1 MSLKITVEVDGQSEQ
16 QMMPVVAQFVAWQ
29 SAQSKAQ
36 ADAEDE
42 PTGGRSHKLGDRLGF
57 YHDNAALLQQHI
69 QQLAQQN
76 RLLQAQLSQNQ
87 QSQHQQQLAGA
98 PVAKALPP
106 AEPSASAISAE
117 VAIAADALASP
128 PVSEPPMLPAQYRTG
143 KAATVRRRL
152 GKWLRS
158 RWPQTAPH
166 QQRLLLFLLMC
177 GLTYGVL
184 SRLPRLVEQLWQTP
198 EFVDSAQRLPGD
210 VATPESQQNGQPNSA
225 QPETSKANGPAQPTA
240 PASPTS
246 KAGSHPPPPP
256 AFQQP

>member
-42 PTGGRSHKLGDRLGF
+42 PADGRSHELGDRLGF

-87 QSQHQQQLAGA
+87 SQQQQRLAGA
-98 PVAKALPP
+98 PAAKALPP
-106 AEPSASAISAE
+106 AEPSASALSAE
-117 VAIAADALASP
+117 ATVEADAPASLP
-128 PVSEPPMLPAQYRTG
+128 MSTPPMLPAQYRTG
-143 KAATVRRRL
+143 KGVRVRRRL

-158 RWPQTAPH
+158 RWRQGAPH
-166 QQRLLLFLLMC
+166 QQRLLLFLMMC

-184 SRLPRLVEQLWQTP
+184 SRLPRLVEQLWRTP
-198 EFVDSAQRLPGD
+198 EFVDSAKRLPGD
-210 VATPESQQNGQPNSA
+210 VATPEHQQDS
-225 QPETSKANGPAQPTA
+225 QPEASKADSPAQPKA

>member
-16 QMMPVVAQFVAWQ
+16 QMMPIVAQFVAWQ

-36 ADAEDE
+36 TDVEDKPAD
-42 PTGGRSHKLGDRLGF
+42 GRSHELGDRLGF
-57 YHDNAALLQQHI
+57 YHDDSALLQQHI

-87 QSQHQQQLAGA
+87 LAGA
-98 PVAKALPP
+98 PAAKALPP
-106 AEPSASAISAE
+106 AQPSASTLSAE
-117 VAIAADALASP
+117 VTVEADAPASP
-128 PVSEPPMLPAQYRTG
+128 PMSTPPMLPAQYRTG
-143 KAATVRRRL
+143 KGVRVRRRL
-152 GKWLRS
+152 GRWLRS
-158 RWPQTAPH
+158 RWRQAAPH
-166 QQRLLLFLLMC
+166 QQRLLLFLMIC

-184 SRLPRLVEQLWQTP
+184 SRLPLLVEQLWRTP
-198 EFVDSAQRLPGD
+198 EFVDSAKRLPGD
-210 VATPESQQNGQPNSA
+210 VATPDSQQNGQPKES
-225 QPETSKANGPAQPTA
+225 ETDAPAQPKA

>member
-16 QMMPVVAQFVAWQ
+16 QMMPIVAQFVAWQ

-36 ADAEDE
+36 TDVEDKPAD
-42 PTGGRSHKLGDRLGF
+42 GRSHELGDRLGF
-57 YHDNAALLQQHI
+57 YHDNSALLQQHI

-87 QSQHQQQLAGA
+87 SQQQQRLAGA
-98 PVAKALPP
+98 PAAKALPP
-106 AEPSASAISAE
+106 AEPSASTLSAE
-117 VAIAADALASP
+117 VTVEADAPASP
-128 PVSEPPMLPAQYRTG
+128 PMSTPPMLPAQYRTG
-143 KAATVRRRL
+143 KGVRVRRRL
-152 GKWLRS
+152 GRWLRS
-158 RWPQTAPH
+158 RWRQAAPH
-166 QQRLLLFLLMC
+166 QQRLLLFLMMC

-184 SRLPRLVEQLWQTP
+184 SRLPRLVEQLWRTP
-198 EFVDSAQRLPGD
+198 EFVDSAKRLPGD
-210 VATPESQQNGQPNSA
+210 VATPDSQQNGQPKES
-225 QPETSKANGPAQPTA
+225 ETDAPAQPKA

>member
-36 ADAEDE
+36 TDVEDKPAD
-42 PTGGRSHKLGDRLGF
+42 GRSHERANCLGC
-57 YHDNAALLQQHI
+57 YHDNSALLQQHI

-76 RLLQAQLSQNQ
+76 RLLQAQLSQH
-87 QSQHQQQLAGA
+87 QSQQRLAGA
-98 PVAKALPP
+98 PAAKALPP
-106 AEPSASAISAE
+106 AEPSASTLSAE
-117 VAIAADALASP
+117 VTVEADAPASP
-128 PVSEPPMLPAQYRTG
+128 PMSTPPMLPAQYRTG
-143 KAATVRRRL
+143 KGVRVRRRL
-152 GKWLRS
+152 GRWLRS
-158 RWPQTAPH
+158 RWRQTAPH

-184 SRLPRLVEQLWQTP
+184 SRLPRLVEQLWRTP
-198 EFVDSAQRLPGD
+198 EFVDSAKRLPGD
-210 VATPESQQNGQPNSA
+210 VATPDSQQNGQQNS
-225 QPETSKANGPAQPTA
+225 QPEASKADSPAQPTA